1 MRILYIEDQKT
12 LREAVAK
19 HLTEQGFIVDSSGD
33 GKEGLF
39 MAVENDYDAIVL
51 DIMLPGLDGL
61 EFIRKIRQQDSETPI
76 LVVSARDKIDQRV
89 EGLQLGADDY
99 LVKPFALVEL
109 VARVQALLRRK
120 YGDRRPVLSFEDLTL
135 DTMKKLVQR
144 GGRLIEL
151 TAREYALL
159 DYLMRRQ
166 GEIVSRTDI
175 WNHIYEYQ
183 STATSNVV
191 DVYVGY
197 LRSKLNAGDRP
208 NLIQTR
214 RGFGY
219 VLEYPKP

>member
-19 HLTEQGFIVDSSGD
+19 HLTEQGFVVDSSGD

>member
-39 MAVENDYDAIVL
+39 MAVENDYDVIVL